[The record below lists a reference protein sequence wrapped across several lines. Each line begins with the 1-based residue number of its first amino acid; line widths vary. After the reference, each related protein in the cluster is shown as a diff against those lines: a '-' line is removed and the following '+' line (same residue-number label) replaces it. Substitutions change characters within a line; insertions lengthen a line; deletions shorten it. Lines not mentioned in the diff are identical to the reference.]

1 MQVLVDAKAVVDQ
14 GCDGSII
21 GVVVAGDV
29 NDPNG
34 VFCQVTVSGRDE
46 SFAKDAVARAAV
58 EFSAAA
64 VARAVAEVTL
74 DCEVI
79 GNGYACALGDADVRA
94 VAKVFPSSPPADR
107 L

>member
-58 EFSAAA
+58 EFSGFFCKKDI
-64 VARAVAEVTL
+64 E
-74 DCEVI
+74 I
-79 GNGYACALGDADVRA
+79 ADVA
-94 VAKVFPSSPPADR
+94 VVRPPSIDLHAHM
-107 L
+107 